1 MVEYDVEGP
10 NTRTRR
16 YWVASTIGIT
26 AMVIFAI
33 LSLLLL
39 GGMMFGSESIKPL
52 ADKLFPWSL
61 LTLAVAGVAM
71 LIANRRAPND
81 SDEEEPQ
88 S

>member
-26 AMVIFAI
+26 AMVVFAI

-61 LTLAVAGVAM
+61 LALAVAGVAM